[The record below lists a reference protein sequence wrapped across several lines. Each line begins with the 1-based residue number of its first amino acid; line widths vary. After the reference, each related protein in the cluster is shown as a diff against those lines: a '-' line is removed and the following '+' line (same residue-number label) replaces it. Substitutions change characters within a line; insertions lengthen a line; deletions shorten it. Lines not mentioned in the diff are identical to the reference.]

1 MAVGS
6 RCSSPGT
13 SISGLSMHSER
24 APRDSA
30 VVSMAVRHSTLEEA
44 LPARVA
50 PAETSSLDLT
60 LRALRPLLA
69 NPEVTELCINRPGE
83 AFLELRS
90 GWRRE
95 ALPFADFDW
104 CRWLAKLV
112 ANSTRQ
118 RIDEESPLLSAALPS
133 GERIQ
138 IVLPPATT
146 PGSVAIT
153 IRRPSDRVWT
163 IEELARSGIFR
174 ATRRASESLDETETE
189 LLRLLDAQSYEAFMR
204 LAVVSR
210 KNILVSGPTGSGKT
224 TYTKALIREIPPNE
238 RLITIEDAQELVLDR
253 HPNHVRLF
261 YSKDDQG
268 LARVTPKQLL
278 ESCLRMKPDR
288 ILLAELRAEEAFDYL
303 RNVNSGH
310 PGSITSVHA
319 ASAELA
325 FEQLVL
331 LVKQSRGGQE
341 LPRADIK
348 QLLYLLVDVVIQFG
362 VERHRRFIKEIWFE
376 PSRKRRSLA
385 AVA

>member
-1 MAVGS
+1 MSS
-6 RCSSPGT
+6 RPQST
-13 SISGLSMHSER
+13 
-24 APRDSA
+24 DSA
-30 VVSMAVRHSTLEEA
+30 C
-44 LPARVA
+44 PATA
-50 PAETSSLDLT
+50 SALDLN
-60 LRALRPLLA
+60 LRALRPLLTRS
-69 NPEVTELCINRPGE
+69 EVTELCINQPGV
-83 AFLELRS
+83 AFLETHE
-90 GWRRE
+90 GWKRE
-95 ALPFADFDW
+95 AIPFADFDW
-104 CRWLAKLV
+104 CRRLAKLV

-118 RIDEESPLLSAALPS
+118 RVDEESPLLSASLPS

-138 IVLPPATT
+138 VVLPPATSA
-146 PGSVAIT
+146 GCVAIS
-153 IRRPSDRVWT
+153 IRRPSDRVWS
-163 IEELARSGIFR
+163 IDELSASGIFR
-174 ATRRASESLDETETE
+174 ATRRASETLDENESE
-189 LLRLLDAQSYEAFMR
+189 LLRLLQAENYEAFMR
-204 LAVVSR
+204 LAVVAR

-224 TYTKALIREIPPNE
+224 TWTKALIREIPAEE

-362 VERHRRFIKEIWFE
+362 VERHRRFIKEVWFD
-376 PSRKRRSLA
+376 PSRKRRSFNPA
-385 AVA
+385 T

>member
-1 MAVGS
+1 MNS
-6 RCSSPGT
+6 RPQ
-13 SISGLSMHSER
+13 
-24 APRDSA
+24 SA
-30 VVSMAVRHSTLEEA
+30 E
-44 LPARVA
+44 VA
-50 PAETSSLDLT
+50 PLATASALDLN
-60 LRALRPLLA
+60 LRALRPLLTRSD
-69 NPEVTELCINRPGE
+69 VTELCINQPGVAYLETREGWQCE
-83 AFLELRS
+83 AI
-90 GWRRE
+90 
-95 ALPFADFDW
+95 PFADFDW
-104 CRWLAKLV
+104 CRRLAKLV

-118 RIDEESPLLSAALPS
+118 RVDEESPLLSAALPS

-138 IVLPPATT
+138 IVLPPATSA
-146 PGSVAIT
+146 GCVAIS
-153 IRRPSDRVWT
+153 IRRPSDQVWS
-163 IEELARSGIFR
+163 INELSASGIFR
-174 ATRRASESLDETETE
+174 ATRRASETLDYTERQ
-189 LLRLLDAQSYEAFMR
+189 LSRLLQEEKYEAFMR
-204 LAVVSR
+204 LAVVAR

-224 TYTKALIREIPPNE
+224 TWTKALIREIPSEE

-362 VERHRRFIKEIWFE
+362 VERHRRFIKEIWFD
-376 PSRKRRSLA
+376 PGRKRRSLSPA
-385 AVA
+385 A

>member
-1 MAVGS
+1 MIA
-6 RCSSPGT
+6 
-13 SISGLSMHSER
+13 E
-24 APRDSA
+24 
-30 VVSMAVRHSTLEEA
+30 
-44 LPARVA
+44 A
-50 PAETSSLDLT
+50 PAAEASALELT
-60 LRALRPLLA
+60 LRALRPYLSRSG
-69 NPEVTELCINRPGE
+69 VTELCINQPGK
-83 AFLELRS
+83 AFLETRT
-90 GWRRE
+90 GWSCE
-95 ALPFADFDW
+95 PVPFATFEW
-104 CRWLAKLV
+104 CRRLAKLV

-118 RIDEESPLLSAALPS
+118 RIDEESPLLSASLPT

-138 IVLPPATT
+138 IVLPPATSA
-146 PGSVAIT
+146 GCVAIS
-153 IRRPSDRVWT
+153 IRRPSDTIWS
-163 IEELARSGIFR
+163 IEELSQSGIFR
-174 ATRRASESLDETETE
+174 ATRRSTDALDPAEEQ
-189 LLRLLDAQSYEAFMR
+189 LLQLLAAQDYEAFMR
-204 LAVVSR
+204 QAVACR

-224 TYTKALIREIPPNE
+224 TWTKALIREIPSDE

-310 PGSITSVHA
+310 PGSITSIHA

-348 QLLYLLVDVVIQFG
+348 NLLYLLVDVVVQFG
-362 VERHRRFIKEIWFE
+362 VERHQRFIKEIWYD
-376 PSRKRRSLA
+376 PQRKRRSLA
-385 AVA
+385 NAH